1 VQRIKEKES
10 SLLRTPTAQE
20 AGGGL
25 ISPSYAKANNQ
36 TLRLGGQIIDLVEPG
51 RLPRVGEDA
60 LNVPDVMP
68 DANNFDSWG
77 SHETYV
83 RRWEN
88 VVGRKVPNPTEPTG
102 RNGQQQLSVKFTE
115 WLMGLPEG
123 HVSDKQIGLK
133 RIKALKCL
141 GNGVVPQQAEF
152 ALRSLLKGVEF

>member
-1 VQRIKEKES
+1 VNES

-25 ISPSYAKANNQ
+25 ISPSYAKANHQ

-60 LNVPDVMP
+60 LNMPTVMP
-68 DANNFDSWG
+68 DANNFKSWG
-77 SHETYV
+77 VYEGIV
-83 RRWEN
+83 KRWER
-88 VVGRKVPNPTEPTG
+88 VIGREVPNPTEPTG
-102 RNGQQQLSVKFTE
+102 RGGKQQLSVKFVE

-123 HVSDKQIGLK
+123 HVSNKQIGLR

-141 GNGVVPQQAEF
+141 GNGVVPQQAEI
-152 ALRSLLKGVEF
+152 ALRSLLEGVDY